1 MYVNRG
7 TVFSQTPGGPFG
19 SPSLQIGGARL
30 TKEAAG
36 GDQAVRPNPV
46 TGRRGVLMII
56 VDSIFFNFVGDRTRL
71 GRHEFGAGVRNVL
84 LPSQTFSRES
94 TLHGPDQ
101 AVAPSKRCRVR
112 NVHKLCQS
120 NKLIL
125 GRTRPWRLSSG
136 AGSGSSMDSQLYS
149 QELTIIME

>member
-1 MYVNRG
+1 
-7 TVFSQTPGGPFG
+7 
-19 SPSLQIGGARL
+19 
-30 TKEAAG
+30 
-36 GDQAVRPNPV
+36 
-46 TGRRGVLMII
+46 MII
-56 VDSIFFNFVGDRTRL
+56 VDSFVFNFVGDRTRL
-71 GRHEFGAGVRNVL
+71 GRHSFGAGVRNVL
-84 LPSQTFSRES
+84 STFKNYFFRES
-94 TLHGPDQ
+94 TPFGPDQ